1 METLR
6 SMYKAEI
13 DGQSEKLEQERISA
27 KDLVAKL
34 RDSIA
39 AQKKEIEELNM

>member
-1 METLR
+1 MEQLR

-13 DGQSEKLEQERISA
+13 ESQSEKLEQERISNT
-27 KDLVAKL
+27 DLVARL

-39 AQKKEIEELNM
+39 EQKKEIEELNM